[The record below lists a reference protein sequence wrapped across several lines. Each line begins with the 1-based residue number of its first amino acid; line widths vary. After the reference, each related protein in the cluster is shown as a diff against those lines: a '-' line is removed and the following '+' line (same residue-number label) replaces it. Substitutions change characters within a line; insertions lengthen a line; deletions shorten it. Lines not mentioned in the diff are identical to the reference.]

1 MFEGGGFDKRVESEK
16 NFWTSEAKEFK
27 ADVKSQ
33 NTWIII
39 IVGSVGTVTLLAIG
53 YFFLE
58 YKKRVR
64 EELNKQVETTNN
76 ELLDKI
82 ENVKKQIDIEH
93 KQMVES
99 METEIIGNLA
109 KIAEASPEQMKKII
123 LTQKEDVEL
132 KNTTSIAVIMSS
144 DESKDFLKRFFSNYK
159 FNENKIKYFN
169 ENNYREK
176 IDEVK
181 QQDVLLIYNQ
191 DTKLSE
197 QAKEIEEYILLSG
210 NLSCFYFGKN
220 IRAEKGIDNFANS
233 PATLYIQFLALLR
246 HKKLMLD

>member
-82 ENVKKQIDIEH
+82 ENK
-93 KQMVES
+93 
-99 METEIIGNLA
+99 
-109 KIAEASPEQMKKII
+109 
-123 LTQKEDVEL
+123 
-132 KNTTSIAVIMSS
+132 
-144 DESKDFLKRFFSNYK
+144 
-159 FNENKIKYFN
+159 
-169 ENNYREK
+169 
-176 IDEVK
+176 
-181 QQDVLLIYNQ
+181 LI
-191 DTKLSE
+191 
-197 QAKEIEEYILLSG
+197 
-210 NLSCFYFGKN
+210 
-220 IRAEKGIDNFANS
+220 
-233 PATLYIQFLALLR
+233 
-246 HKKLMLD
+246 